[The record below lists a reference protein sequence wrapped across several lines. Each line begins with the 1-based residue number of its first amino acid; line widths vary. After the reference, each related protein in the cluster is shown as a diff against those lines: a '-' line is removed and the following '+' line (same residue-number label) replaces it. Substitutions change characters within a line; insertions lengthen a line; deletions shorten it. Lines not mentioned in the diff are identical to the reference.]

1 MLFVGIKPVY
11 AGDYPWNGL
20 SVPSRA
26 RGSELLNVLNL
37 LAHLL
42 DQHFQVHGLARRFG
56 IRCL

>member
-1 MLFVGIKPVY
+1 MLFVGIEPVY

-37 LAHLL
+37 FALL
-42 DQHFQVHGLARRFG
+42 FHNEMN
-56 IRCL
+56 IK